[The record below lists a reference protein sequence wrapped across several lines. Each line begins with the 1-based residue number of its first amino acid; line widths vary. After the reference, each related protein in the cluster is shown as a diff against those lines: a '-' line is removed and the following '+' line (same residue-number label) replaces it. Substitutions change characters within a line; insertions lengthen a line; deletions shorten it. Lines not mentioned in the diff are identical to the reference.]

1 MLNALLVSFAVVF
14 VAELGDKSQLMAM
27 TFAARFKWWI
37 VLAGI
42 TVSTALVHIASVGIG
57 FALGSAIPTELITAI
72 AGISMLVFGFW
83 TWRGD
88 TLSEDESTTADR
100 VTRSVFLAVT
110 SAFFLA
116 ELGDKTMLAT
126 ITLTTQHDWFGV
138 WVGSTAGMV
147 AADALAIVVG
157 ALLGSRLPERAV
169 AIGATVLFFGFGA
182 WLLADAWAELD
193 ALGRAVAGIAVALTV
208 SAGLI
213 VVRRA
218 HRTAGARSHGDADPF
233 RSHTPAPGRTTIH

>member
-27 TFAARFKWWI
+27 TFAAKFKWWI

-42 TVSTALVHIASVGIG
+42 TLSTAVVHIASVGIG
-57 FALGSAIPTELITAI
+57 YALGSSIPTQLITAI
-72 AGISMLVFGFW
+72 AGISMLVFAFW

-88 TLSEDESTTADR
+88 ALSDDESTTADR

-126 ITLTTQHDWFGV
+126 VTLTTQYNWFGV
-138 WVGSTAGMV
+138 WLGSTVGMV
-147 AADALAIVVG
+147 AADALAIAVG
-157 ALLGSRLPERAV
+157 AVLGSKLPERAV
-169 AIGATVLFFGFGA
+169 AIGATILFFAFGG
-182 WLLADAWAELD
+182 WLLFEAWPELD
-193 ALGRAVAGIAVALTV
+193 GVARIVTGAIVAVTVLG
-208 SAGLI
+208 GLF

-218 HRTAGARSHGDADPF
+218 HRSRLADPAQVKNAD
-233 RSHTPAPGRTTIH
+233 SLV

>member
-27 TFAARFKWWI
+27 TFAAKFKWWI

-42 TVSTALVHIASVGIG
+42 TLSTAVVHIASVGIG
-57 FALGSAIPTELITAI
+57 YALGSSIPTQLITAI
-72 AGISMLVFGFW
+72 AGISMLAFAFW

-88 TLSEDESTTADR
+88 ALSDDESTTADR

-126 ITLTTQHDWFGV
+126 VTLTTQYNWFGV
-138 WVGSTAGMV
+138 WLGSTVGMV
-147 AADALAIVVG
+147 AADALAIAVG
-157 ALLGSRLPERAV
+157 AVLGSKLPERAV
-169 AIGATVLFFGFGA
+169 AIGATILFFAFGG
-182 WLLADAWAELD
+182 WLLFEAWPELD
-193 ALGRAVAGIAVALTV
+193 GVARIVTGAIVAVTVLGGVF
-208 SAGLI
+208 

-218 HRTAGARSHGDADPF
+218 HRSRLADPAQVKNAD
-233 RSHTPAPGRTTIH
+233 SLV